1 MILTIDIGNINV
13 VVGCSKD
20 DKFIFVE
27 RFSTQTSRTPLEY
40 AILIKNI
47 FEIHGIEKSMIHGGI
62 IASVVPSVTSIV
74 KEAAE
79 KIISN
84 RMMVVGPGI
93 KTGLSIIIDNPAQL
107 GADLVAGAV
116 AGIDYYGAPLIIF
129 DFSAATAVSVID
141 QNRNYIGGMIL
152 TGVTTA
158 LEALI
163 EKTSLLQRI
172 AVEPPRKIIG
182 SNTTECMKSG
192 AVYGTAASVD
202 GLIDRLEEEIG
213 CGANVVA
220 TGLLA
225 DKIIPY
231 CRRKIILDNELL
243 LKGLVLIYNKNKT
256 I

>member
-1 MILTIDIGNINV
+1 MILTIDIGNINIT
-13 VVGCSKD
+13 VGCSKD
-20 DKFIFVE
+20 NNIIFVE
-27 RFSTQTSRTPLEY
+27 RFSTQADRTSLEY
-40 AILIKNI
+40 TILLKNI
-47 FEIHGIEKSMIHGGI
+47 LEIYDIRRDMIDGGI
-62 IASVVPSVTSIV
+62 IASVVPSVTSVV

-79 KIISN
+79 RIISN
-84 RMMVVGPGI
+84 KIIVVGPGI

-107 GADLVAGAV
+107 GADLVASAA
-116 AGIDYYGAPLIIF
+116 AGISYYGAPLIIF

-141 QNRNYIGGMIL
+141 QNKNYIGGMIL

-172 AVEPPRKIIG
+172 AVEPPKKIIG
-182 SNTTECMKSG
+182 SNTSECMKSG

-213 CGANVVA
+213 CKADVVA

-225 DKIIPY
+225 EKIIPH
-231 CRRKIILDNELL
+231 CRRNIVLDNELL
-243 LKGLVLIYNKNKT
+243 LKGLILIYNKNKS